1 MSAPYERMA
10 DAVLRVLVAEGF
22 EGVSVRKVAA
32 LAEVS
37 IGAVQHHFPT
47 KDAMLAAAMD
57 RAGARFLDRVSEQLT
72 AEMSAAQRLEALA
85 VALACPEPGD
95 RDISVAWLLRLARAA
110 VDDQTAL
117 SHRQD
122 WMRMSR
128 WLADLIAE
136 AVPGGVE
143 AEPAAVELLALL
155 DGLAC
160 AVAVE
165 PDRVSPQLAER
176 IARRHVQ
183 RLLTDVR
190 GDPTASVPGT

>member
-32 LAEVS
+32 LAELS

-57 RAGARFLDRVSEQLT
+57 RASGRFLARLSERLA
-72 AEMSAAQRLEALA
+72 AEMSAAARLEALA
-85 VALACPEPGD
+85 VALVCPEPGD

-110 VDDQTAL
+110 VDERTAL
-117 SHRQD
+117 AHRQD
-122 WMRMSR
+122 WIRMSR

-136 AVPGGVE
+136 AAPGVE
-143 AEPAAVELLALL
+143 AESAAVELLALL

-165 PDRVSPQLAER
+165 PDRVSPELAER
-176 IARRHVQ
+176 IARGHVQ
-183 RLLTDVR
+183 RLLN
-190 GDPTASVPGT
+190 